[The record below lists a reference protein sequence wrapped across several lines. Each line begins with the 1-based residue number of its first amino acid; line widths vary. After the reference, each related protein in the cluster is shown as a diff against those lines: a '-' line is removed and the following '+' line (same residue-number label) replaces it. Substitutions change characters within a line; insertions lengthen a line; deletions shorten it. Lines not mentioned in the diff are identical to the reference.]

1 MSASRRQRAK
11 KPARAARNASVVFT
25 CSRCGERFADG
36 QELMAHTAGHNG
48 SRVDLQR
55 LRRRPNEPPAHALT
69 AAELRSS
76 ARMRIGLAVMFA
88 ACLAL
93 LAFGRSVE
101 SAPAA
106 LAGALGVLF
115 FGVGAA
121 PLQLGRGPNLAV
133 RLGVAGLTGLSVMT
147 SGGAIMVLE
156 PWGGAWHP
164 LLWGALVATVA
175 AALNVVAV
183 PRALADLAAARR
195 VARRVRFASPLG
207 GLPGRGT
214 PSAILTVAG
223 TAAWVGAALWVGHLT
238 PGLGGFLVRIPP
250 VWYAGLVALIGAAV
264 LGRGGRE
271 IYAALAVVSLLLAL
285 TVTPALVYAMPRCQ
299 SAAKHVELVQLVL
312 AHHHLSTGTGIYAA
326 YSAFFA
332 GVAWVCAVAHV
343 SDPIGLATYWPA
355 IIGLVGLVELRF
367 LFGRLNRS
375 SFRCWAAITIV
386 VLVNAIGA
394 DYFSPQSVGLV
405 MALGIYGLAVAG
417 TEPLGVDHRMRAA
430 LLCFAG
436 CALAITHELSPFVAG
451 GVLVAL
457 TLYGRTRP
465 RWSAAAVLV
474 PAVAWALVDYHV
486 LSGYISLP
494 HLLHLSNFTP
504 PKTVAAPGLG
514 RQAIVGLSSSALLLG
529 LLVLIALALV
539 GFMRHRRETWAWAF
553 MASAGAGLFC
563 VAINPYGNEGI
574 FRAALFGIPWLAVVA
589 ARAIDRPPGR
599 RVLAGF
605 CAVTLLLLGTFLVA
619 SFSLDAANVV
629 RPSDL
634 QSLRAFESQAPAD
647 SYLMNIGYGD
657 LPSSVQSLP
666 STRHF
671 IDLTT
676 LGQSLPGVATQLS
689 GPPVAADLVA
699 LTDSYERLVGP
710 TNSRTASELYV
721 RWSPAQ
727 SEYAYEYGLQS
738 LRQSAAWRSLL
749 LASPD
754 WVVVYA
760 SHGTVLC
767 RLSPL
772 FASREGQSPDHGV
785 LDRASLPSSA
795 GRQP

>member
-1 MSASRRQRAK
+1 
-11 KPARAARNASVVFT
+11 
-25 CSRCGERFADG
+25 
-36 QELMAHTAGHNG
+36 
-48 SRVDLQR
+48 
-55 LRRRPNEPPAHALT
+55 
-69 AAELRSS
+69 
-76 ARMRIGLAVMFA
+76 
-88 ACLAL
+88 
-93 LAFGRSVE
+93 
-101 SAPAA
+101 
-106 LAGALGVLF
+106 
-115 FGVGAA
+115 
-121 PLQLGRGPNLAV
+121 
-133 RLGVAGLTGLSVMT
+133 
-147 SGGAIMVLE
+147 
-156 PWGGAWHP
+156 
-164 LLWGALVATVA
+164 
-175 AALNVVAV
+175 
-183 PRALADLAAARR
+183 
-195 VARRVRFASPLG
+195 
-207 GLPGRGT
+207 
-214 PSAILTVAG
+214 
-223 TAAWVGAALWVGHLT
+223 
-238 PGLGGFLVRIPP
+238 
-250 VWYAGLVALIGAAV
+250 
-264 LGRGGRE
+264 
-271 IYAALAVVSLLLAL
+271 
-285 TVTPALVYAMPRCQ
+285 MPRCQ